1 LEVVAPETA
10 GGQFGQDNDRLRDQ
24 AAFEFPE
31 KKVRAGKTDQRMTV
45 GRRDIDDV
53 FVVGE
58 LDHENGAR
66 RRPDLDDVV
75 GLVIDVSY
83 AAVRLPF
90 MRLRH
95 GKGRGRK
102 CQAQRRAGDER
113 ADHGESSVD
122 I

>member
-1 LEVVAPETA
+1 
-10 GGQFGQDNDRLRDQ
+10 
-24 AAFEFPE
+24 
-31 KKVRAGKTDQRMTV
+31 MTV

-66 RRPDLDDVV
+66 RRPDLHDVV

-83 AAVRLPF
+83 AAVRLTF
-90 MRLRH
+90 MRL
-95 GKGRGRK
+95 GDGEGRGRK
-102 CQAQRRAGDER
+102 REAQRRAGEEWP
-113 ADHGESSVD
+113 DHGESSVD